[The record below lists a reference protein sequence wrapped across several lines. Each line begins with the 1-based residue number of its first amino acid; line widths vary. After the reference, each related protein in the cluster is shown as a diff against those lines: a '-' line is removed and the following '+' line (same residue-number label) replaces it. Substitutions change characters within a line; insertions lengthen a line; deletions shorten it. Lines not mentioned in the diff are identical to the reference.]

1 MTVKF
6 SRFEMP
12 KKIVKDQQTA
22 TTTYAKFF
30 AEPLESGYGHTLGNA
45 LRRVLLASL
54 EGAAISSV
62 KIEGVFH
69 EFCSIPGVVE
79 DVTDIILNL
88 KKTLFRMYTRESK
101 KVYLKMKGPAEVKA
115 GNIVCDQNIEVVNP
129 SNYICTLSE
138 DGKIEA
144 EFEVTIGRGFVPA
157 DWKEKRDETIG
168 LIPVDAI
175 FSPVRRVNYSVEN
188 VRVGKR
194 VDYEKLVLEVWT
206 DERIT
211 PDEALWQAAV
221 ILRHHLD
228 VFVNYNVQPI
238 EFEEEKL
245 VIDKDREELRKKL
258 NMSVNEI
265 ELSVRAANCLNN
277 ANILTV
283 GELAQKTQAEMLKY
297 RNFGKKSLQEIENK
311 LKELGL
317 SLGMKIDPDLL
328 VPRAQQEAKSSE
340 K

>member
-1 MTVKF
+1 
-6 SRFEMP
+6 MP
-12 KKIVKDQQTA
+12 KKIIKEQETA

-69 EFCSIPGVVE
+69 EFCSMPGVVE

-88 KKTLFRMYTRESK
+88 KKTLFRMYSREPK
-101 KVYLKMKGPAEVKA
+101 KVFLKMKGPGEVKA
-115 GNIVCDQNIEVVNP
+115 SNIVCDQNIEVVNP
-129 SNYICTLSE
+129 SNYICTLSD

-144 EFEVTIGRGFVPA
+144 EFEVTIGRGFRPA
-157 DWKEKRDETIG
+157 DWKEKKEEIVG
-168 LIPVDAI
+168 LIPVDCL
-175 FSPVRRVNYSVEN
+175 FSPVKRVNYSVEN
-188 VRVGKR
+188 VRVGKK
-194 VDYEKLVLEVWT
+194 VDFEKLVLEIWT
-206 DERIT
+206 DERII
-211 PDEALWQAAV
+211 PDEALWQASA

-228 VFVNYNVQPI
+228 VFVNYNIQPI
-238 EFEEEKL
+238 EFEEEKI
-245 VIDKDREELRKKL
+245 VVDKDREELKKKL

-283 GELAQKTQAEMLKY
+283 GELAQKTPAEMLKY

-317 SLGMKIDPDLL
+317 SLGVKIDSDLL
-328 VPRAQQEAKSSE
+328 PSRQQQDAPKINE